1 MRQPA
6 SRGRFA
12 TEAPRAARE
21 FGSFLAARRRLAAG
35 PKGDGRPILVLP
47 GFVGS
52 DGSTL
57 ALRRLLRSLGYHV
70 HAWRLG
76 RNLGPTDRIV
86 TGLRERV
93 RGLVVE
99 HRQPLTLIGHSLGG
113 IYSREIARSAPE
125 IVRQVITLGSP
136 FRRPARSP
144 VTPLFQA
151 LSPLHSD
158 NVKGAAEGDMLRP
171 LPVPLTAIFTKTDGV
186 VPWRVCLPDDGKRV
200 EAIEVKG
207 SHSGLIHNPA
217 AIAVIVD
224 RLQEK
229 KWQPFVERDDV
240 AATIYRR
247 DSGDD
252 VRQG

>member
-1 MRQPA
+1 MRQPT

-21 FGSFLAARRRLAAG
+21 FGTFLAARRGLLAG

-47 GFVGS
+47 GFIGS

-57 ALRRLLRSLGYHV
+57 ALRRLLRGLGYHV

-86 TGLRERV
+86 TGLRERI
-93 RGLVVE
+93 RGLVAE
-99 HRQPLTLIGHSLGG
+99 HREPLTLIGHSLGG

-136 FRRPARSP
+136 FRRPGRAASP

-151 LSPLHSD
+151 LAPLHSD
-158 NVKGAAEGDMLRP
+158 NVKGADPDAMLRP

-186 VPWRVCLPDDGKRV
+186 VPWKICIPDEGKRV
-200 EAIEVKG
+200 EVIEVKG

-217 AIAVIVD
+217 AIAVILD
-224 RLQEK
+224 RLQLKRWHPYE
-229 KWQPFVERDDV
+229 ERPDV
-240 AATIYRR
+240 AATIYR
-247 DSGDD
+247 S
-252 VRQG
+252 

>member
-1 MRQPA
+1 MAVRQPA
-6 SRGRFA
+6 ARGRFA

-21 FGSFLAARRRLAAG
+21 FGTFLAARRNLAKG
-35 PKGDGRPILVLP
+35 PKGDDRPILVLP
-47 GFVGS
+47 GFIGS

-57 ALRRLLRSLGYHV
+57 ALRRLLRALGYHV

-93 RGLVVE
+93 RGLVGE
-99 HRQPLTLIGHSLGG
+99 HREPLTLIGHSLGG

-136 FRRPARSP
+136 FRRPGRATSP

-151 LSPLHSD
+151 LAPLHSD
-158 NVKGAAEGDMLRP
+158 NVKDADPDAMLRP

-186 VPWRVCLPDDGKRV
+186 VPWKICIPDEGKRV
-200 EAIEVKG
+200 EVIEVKG

-217 AIAVIVD
+217 AIAVILD
-224 RLQEK
+224 RLQQKRWRPYE
-229 KWQPFVERDDV
+229 EREDV
-240 AATIYRR
+240 AATIFER
-247 DSGDD
+247 
-252 VRQG
+252 

>member
-1 MRQPA
+1 VRQPA
-6 SRGRFA
+6 ARGRFS

-21 FGSFLAARRRLAAG
+21 FGTFLAARRGFVKGG

-47 GFVGS
+47 GFIGS

-57 ALRRLLRSLGYHV
+57 ALRRLLRALGYHV

-93 RGLVVE
+93 RGLVQE

-125 IVRQVITLGSP
+125 IVRHVITLGSP
-136 FRRPARSP
+136 FRRPGRATSP

-151 LSPLHSD
+151 LAPLHSENAKNATAD
-158 NVKGAAEGDMLRP
+158 QMARP
-171 LPVPLTAIFTKTDGV
+171 IPVPLTAIFTKTDGV
-186 VPWRVCLPDDGKRV
+186 VPWKICIPDEARRT
-200 EAIEVKG
+200 EAIEVSG

-217 AIAVIVD
+217 AIAVILD
-224 RLQEK
+224 RLQLSR
-229 KWQPFVERDDV
+229 WRPFEEREGIG
-240 AATIYRR
+240 AKIYR
-247 DSGDD
+247 
-252 VRQG
+252 

>member
-1 MRQPA
+1 VRQPA
-6 SRGRFA
+6 RGRFS

-21 FGSFLAARRRLAAG
+21 FGNFLAARRGILKSA

-47 GFVGS
+47 GFIGS

-57 ALRRLLRSLGYHV
+57 ALRRLLRGLGYHV

-93 RGLVVE
+93 RGLVQE

-136 FRRPARSP
+136 FRRPARGNSP
-144 VTPLFQA
+144 VAPIFQA

-158 NVKGAAEGDMLRP
+158 NVRNADPDQMSRP

-186 VPWRVCLPDDGKRV
+186 VPWRVCIPDEAKRV
-200 EAIEVKG
+200 EAIEVSG

-217 AIAVIVD
+217 AIAVIID
-224 RLQEK
+224 RLQQKRWE
-229 KWQPFVERDDV
+229 PFEERPDV
-240 AATIYRR
+240 AATIFRA
-247 DSGDD
+247 
-252 VRQG
+252 